1 MYAIRLKAVMLLLGL
16 GVVLLGG
23 SLFYLQVFQGTW
35 FREEAANNLRRR
47 PGFPPTIRGAIYDR
61 NGLIL
66 AQDAGGFDVAVYFPF
81 IEMPDA
87 FVARMARQWR
97 VSPDEVR
104 SRIERMWSQL
114 ARLTR
119 TPPEELARRTETIR
133 ARVEVI
139 RQAVEEVHGRRIRIP
154 EETYGEGS
162 STAHPVIHDV
172 SLSTVGAISSRPE
185 EFPGLVIESTRKR
198 EYPYSAV
205 APHIIGR
212 LGEISPEEIAGPLN
226 AAYPPGNLRRYWPG
240 DWIGRGGIEGACEE
254 MMRGARGLIRKG
266 IEGNLLEDIPPVPGQ
281 DVRLSL
287 DIALQSDV
295 EEILDHPP
303 AGVTIKR
310 GSAAVVLDCRTGEVI
325 VLATGPRYDQRTFQ
339 AEFADL
345 LKDPSRPLVNRAMS
359 GLYPLGSV
367 FKAVTTTA
375 ALHEGAITPQTVFT
389 CEGVLDPA
397 HPNRFGCD
405 IFRSHGAVHG
415 PLPLRTAI
423 QKSCNVYFYN
433 VAEALSRDA
442 GGKPDLKF
450 GSARLQEWA
459 ARLGLGRPTGIG
471 LGGEPAGNVAV
482 GDPRNL
488 AVGQGE
494 LLVTPLQVAQLY
506 GLVASDGRM
515 PPVHLIR
522 GSDLAPRPPLGLN
535 PRHMAVLRDG
545 LAAVINE
552 PGGTGYATAYLPD
565 IRYAGKTGTAQSGR
579 SEPHAWFAGF
589 APAENPRVAFAVI
602 IEYGGHGGTVAGP
615 VVREIVKACQA
626 HGYLSDR
633 PASDTAGE
641 PLPANGKNGKNGNGK
656 SKNGKRNGTIEQR
669 LPPPAPP
676 APPAPPDRAVPQPVG

>member
-1 MYAIRLKAVMLLLGL
+1 MYAIRLKAVMLVLGL

-35 FREEAANNLRRR
+35 FREEAAGNLRRK
-47 PGFPPTIRGAIYDR
+47 PGFPPTIRGTIFDR
-61 NGLIL
+61 SGLVL
-66 AQDAGGFDVAVYFPF
+66 AQDTGGFDVAVYFPF

-87 FVARMARQWR
+87 FVVRMAKQWR
-97 VSPDEVR
+97 VAPEEVR
-104 SRIERMWSQL
+104 TRVERMWSEL
-114 ARLTR
+114 ARLTH
-119 TPPEELARRTETIR
+119 TPREELQRRSETIR

-139 RQAVEEVHGRRIRIP
+139 RQTVEEVHGRRIRIP
-154 EETYGEGS
+154 EETYGEPS
-162 STAHPVIHDV
+162 SAAHPIIYDV
-172 SLSTVGAISSRPE
+172 GLATVGAISSRQE
-185 EFPGLVIESTRKR
+185 EFPGVAVESTRKR
-198 EYPYSAV
+198 EYPYSAA

-212 LGEISPEEIAGPLN
+212 LGEVDPEDLAGALG

-240 DWIGRGGIEGACEE
+240 DRIGRGGVEGACEDLL
-254 MMRGARGLIRKG
+254 RGARGLIQKG

-281 DVRLSL
+281 DIRLSL

-295 EEILDHPP
+295 EDLLDHPP
-303 AGVTIKR
+303 AGVTMKR
-310 GSAAVVLDCRTGEVI
+310 GSAAVVLDCRTGEVL
-325 VLATGPRYDQRTFQ
+325 VMATAPRYDQRSFQ
-339 AEFADL
+339 ADFADL
-345 LKDPSRPLVNRAMS
+345 LKDPSRPLVNRAVS

-375 ALHEGAITPQTVFT
+375 ALHEGAITPQTVYT

-405 IFRSHGAVHG
+405 VFRSHGAVHG

-423 QKSCNVYFYN
+423 QKSCNVYFYHA
-433 VAEALSRDA
+433 AEALSRDA
-442 GGKPDLKF
+442 AGKTDLKL
-450 GSARLQEWA
+450 GAARLQAWA
-459 ARLGLGRPTGIG
+459 ERLGLGRPTGIG
-471 LGGEPAGNVAV
+471 LGAEPAGNLAV

-506 GLVASDGRM
+506 GLVATDGRM

-522 GSDLAPRPPLGLN
+522 SADQAPRPPLGLN
-535 PRHMAVLRDG
+535 PRHMAALRDG

-552 PGGTGYATAYLPD
+552 QGGTGYATAYLPE
-565 IRYAGKTGTAQSGR
+565 IRYAGKTGTAQSGKTD
-579 SEPHAWFAGF
+579 PHAWFAGY

-602 IEYGGHGGTVAGP
+602 IEYGGHGGTAAGP

-633 PASDTAGE
+633 PLTDAAD
-641 PLPANGKNGKNGNGK
+641 PAAPNGKNSNGKNGK
-656 SKNGKRNGTIEQR
+656 SKNGKRNGTFEQR
-669 LPPPAPP
+669 LPRTSPGNA
-676 APPAPPDRAVPQPVG
+676 APQPVG